1 MKKAFSL
8 FLAFL
13 LSFSVFCVM
22 TLTASAASNGYC
34 AVGEVGTDK
43 AAILLG
49 DGSIVEAPFTGT
61 APASGKVYAFSE
73 ENGTYTFTEAVMYD
87 VGAGYDGWRLRA
99 DGTNAYYDGYG
110 DGTLTMSITA
120 DTPIFIKFSDT
131 SWRVY
136 LGPTAINIG
145 AQAEGG
151 VGDWDYTSYPA
162 NLQSFYDG
170 ATGTAGF
177 CLLDVN
183 NNNYLAKLPTWPGD
197 DPANHSVLT
206 DPTKYF
212 DRNGLTSGDKDVVLG
227 NEQPPQTADVISV
240 VAIVA
245 LVSFGGAA
253 LLIRK
258 KH

>member
-1 MKKAFSL
+1 MKKSKLILLVIAVFAFMTA
-8 FLAFL
+8 LA
-13 LSFSVFCVM
+13 VF
-22 TLTASAASNGYC
+22 ASAADYC
-34 AVGEVGTDK
+34 AVGEVKDGK
-43 AAILLG
+43 AAILKA

-61 APASGKVYAFSE
+61 APTSGTVYAYSE
-73 ENGTYTFTEAVMYD
+73 ENGVYTFTEAPIEWA
-87 VGAGYDGWRLRA
+87 VGTGYDSWRLRA
-99 DGTNAYYDGYG
+99 DGTNAFYDA
-110 DGTLTMSITA
+110 DGTCTTMVPITA
-120 DTPIFIKFSDT
+120 ETPIFVKFSDT

-151 VGDWDYTSYPA
+151 VGDWDNTSWPA
-162 NLQSFYDG
+162 NIQAVYDG
-170 ATGTAGF
+170 ATGSAAYCF
-177 CLLDVN
+177 IDVN
-183 NNNYLAKLPTWPGD
+183 NNGYLLKLSEWGAN
-197 DPANHSVLT
+197 DPENHHVLT

-245 LVSFGGAA
+245 LVSFGGTA